1 MDHSKA
7 LEKIKK
13 CLRLAA
19 SSNPHEAAAAMRQ
32 ARALMEKYRIEE
44 ADVLIAEVEEHAA
57 RSGSRINPPQWEA
70 RLAACVAQAYACKVI
85 FVCGLG
91 EWRFIGEMA
100 EVAGYTMTL
109 LLRQVRQARR
119 DYIAD
124 KLKRCKAATKTKRA
138 DVFCDAWVF
147 AVRRQVQEFAGT
159 EQPSQA
165 VEAYMLKHHPEL
177 SNLDARDRNAST
189 RGSLSA
195 RSATDAMHGLEAA
208 AGVRLNHGVEGA
220 APLALT

>member
-7 LEKIKK
+7 LDKIKK

-19 SSNPHEAAAAMRQ
+19 SSNPNEAAAAMRQ

-44 ADVLIAEVEEHAA
+44 ADVLMAEVQEHGA
-57 RSGSRINPPQWEA
+57 RSGSKHTPAQWEA
-70 RLAACVAQAYACKVI
+70 NLAGCVARAYACRVL
-85 FVCGLG
+85 FAVGLG

-100 EVAGYTMTL
+100 EVAGYSMTL

-119 DYIAD
+119 DYIGD
-124 KLKRCKAATKTKRA
+124 KLKRCKAANKTKRA

-147 AVRRQVQEFAGT
+147 AVRRQVQEFAGQ

-165 VEAYMLKHHPEL
+165 VEAYVSKHHPSL
-177 SNLDARDRNAST
+177 SDLDARNRNAG
-189 RGSLSA
+189 RPINN
-195 RSATDAMHGLEAA
+195 RSAQDALHGLEAA
-208 AGVRLNHGVEGA
+208 AGVRLNHGVAGA
-220 APLALT
+220 APLALN

>member
-7 LEKIKK
+7 LDKIKK

-32 ARALMEKYRIEE
+32 ARALMEKYRIED
-44 ADVLIAEVEEHAA
+44 ADVLMADVQAHGA
-57 RSGSRINPPQWEA
+57 RSGSKVTPPRWEA
-70 RLAACVAQAYACKVI
+70 ALAACVARAYACRLF
-85 FVCGLG
+85 FVEGLG

-138 DVFCDAWVF
+138 DLFCDAWVF
-147 AVRRQVQEFAGT
+147 AVRRQVQAFAGL
-159 EQPSQA
+159 EEPSQA
-165 VEAYMLKHHPEL
+165 VEAYMLKHHPDL
-177 SNLDARDRNAST
+177 STGDVRDRNANARGALST
-189 RGSLSA
+189 RSA
-195 RSATDAMHGLEAA
+195 NDALHGLQAA
-208 AGVRLNHGVEGA
+208 AGVRLNHGVGSSET
-220 APLALT
+220 LALH

>member
-7 LEKIKK
+7 LDKIKK

-44 ADVLIAEVEEHAA
+44 ADVLMGEVQEHGA
-57 RSGSRINPPQWEA
+57 RSGSRLNPPQWEA
-70 RLAACVAQAYACKVI
+70 RLAGCVAYAYACKVI
-85 FVCGLG
+85 FVCGPG

-100 EVAGYTMTL
+100 EVAGYAMTL

-124 KLKRCKAATKTKRA
+124 KLKRCKTATKTKRA

-147 AVRRQVQEFAGT
+147 AVRRQVQEFAGA
-159 EQPSQA
+159 EQPSEA
-165 VEAYMLKHHPEL
+165 VEAYMHKHHPDL
-177 SNLDARDRNAST
+177 SSLDARDRNAKASST
-189 RGSLSA
+189 AA
-195 RSATDAMHGLEAA
+195 RDAMHGLEAA
-208 AGVRLNHGVEGA
+208 ADVRLNHGVGGS
-220 APLALT
+220 APIALT